1 MDGRMAGRTPSDQAG
16 SGGAVTGAGDMG
28 DVGESGGVHGRGT
41 TGALEVRALMR
52 RIGAESRSG
61 GSVYLVG
68 GSSAVLLGWRETT
81 IDVDLKLDPK
91 PLGALD
97 AIARAKE
104 ALKINVELSAPDDF
118 VPPVPGW
125 RTRSRFLSREGL
137 VDFFHYDFYGQALAK
152 IERGHAQD
160 LRDVRAMHALDLI
173 APARLAS
180 FFDKIEPE
188 LVRYPAVAAQCFRTK
203 LEGAV
208 AAMTSGQDGGR
219 GR

>member
-1 MDGRMAGRTPSDQAG
+1 MAGRATVTRPSG
-16 SGGAVTGAGDMG
+16 S
-28 DVGESGGVHGRGT
+28 SGLHGRGT

-61 GSVYLVG
+61 GRVYLVG
-68 GSSAVLLGWRETT
+68 GSSAVLLGWRDTT
-81 IDVDLKLDPK
+81 IDVDLKLDPE
-91 PLGALD
+91 PRGALD

-125 RTRSRFLSREGL
+125 QDRSRFVSREGL

-160 LRDVRAMHALDLI
+160 LRDVKAMYALDLI
-173 APARLAS
+173 APARVAS
-180 FFDKIEPE
+180 FFEAIEPE
-188 LVRYPAVAAQCFRTK
+188 LVRYPAIAARSFRTK

-208 AAMTSGQDGGR
+208 ALMTSRQGR
-219 GR
+219 GK

>member
-1 MDGRMAGRTPSDQAG
+1 MRWSRNCRTAGRRRVTRP
-16 SGGAVTGAGDMG
+16 GGPGDLSN
-28 DVGESGGVHGRGT
+28 SGGVHGRGT
-41 TGALEVRALMR
+41 TGALQVRGLMR

-61 GSVYLVG
+61 GCVYLVG
-68 GSSAVLLGWRETT
+68 GSSAVLLGWRDTT
-81 IDVDLKLDPK
+81 IDVDLKLDPE

-125 RTRSRFLSREGL
+125 RERSRFISREGL

-152 IERGHAQD
+152 IERGHVQD
-160 LRDVRAMHALDLI
+160 LRDVQAMHALDLI
-173 APARLAS
+173 APVRLAS
-180 FFDKIEPE
+180 FFKEIEPE
-188 LVRYPAVAAQCFRTK
+188 LVRYPAITAHCFRTK

-208 AAMTSGQDGGR
+208 AAMTSGQAGSK
-219 GR
+219 